1 MPVPGEKA
9 RLPERGDPMGP
20 CVMADP
26 VVARELLRHRES
38 LFAFLLALA
47 RDFNEAE
54 ELFQEISLRILERA
68 DDFEPGTNFGAW
80 AREFARRTLRES
92 RRLRGRLRLTDKAL
106 DGVAAGFAAL
116 DDSTLLRKQALDTCL
131 GRLDDADRRLVDLRY
146 GQGLSMG
153 ALGERTSRSPGAV
166 QVALSR
172 IRARLSDCIRSR
184 LAGEVA
190 P

>member
-1 MPVPGEKA
+1 MET
-9 RLPERGDPMGP
+9 

-26 VVARELLRHRES
+26 VVARELLRNRES

-68 DDFEPGTNFGAW
+68 NDFQPGTDFGAW

-92 RRLRGRLRLTDKAL
+92 RRLRGRLFLSDKAL
-106 DGVAAGFAAL
+106 DGVAAGFAAI
-116 DDSTLLRKQALDTCL
+116 DDSTLLRKQALDHCL
-131 GRLDDADRRLVDLRY
+131 GRLDDAARRLVDLRY

-153 ALGERTSRSPGAV
+153 AVGEQVSRSPGAV
-166 QVALSR
+166 QVAISR
-172 IRARLSDCIRSR
+172 VRARLVDCVRAR